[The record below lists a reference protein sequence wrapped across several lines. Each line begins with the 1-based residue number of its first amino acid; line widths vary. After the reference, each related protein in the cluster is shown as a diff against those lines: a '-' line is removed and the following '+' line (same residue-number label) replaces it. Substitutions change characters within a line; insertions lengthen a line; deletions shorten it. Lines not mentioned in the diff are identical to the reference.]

1 LVIDD
6 NHYLRDVLRAIFE
19 REGADVLEAVSVE
32 QAQALLNRVVPD
44 AIVTDLELRSD
55 PPGGVVILQRVKQR
69 FSDCAVLLLTGR
81 TDAYDTL
88 CRVGFDAV
96 LLKPTPTTTLIAAV
110 LAAIGRRRREPARDI
125 TTAA

>member
-1 LVIDD
+1 MVIDD

-19 REGADVLEAVSVE
+19 REGADVLDAVSVE
-32 QAQALLNRVVPD
+32 HAQALLDRVLPD

-55 PPGGVVILQRVKQR
+55 PPGGMVILEHVKR
-69 FSDCAVLLLTGR
+69 RCADCAVLLLTGR

-96 LLKPTPTTTLIAAV
+96 LLKPAPTTTLIAAV
-110 LAAIGRRRREPARDI
+110 LTAIERRRQSTRDI
-125 TTAA
+125 NTAA